1 MATWRIS
8 AEKWK
13 LFLKKESNEKFRTG
27 NTVSKIR
34 STVGESNHRLNKA
47 DEKIHETLGQKK
59 YTNWYMEKQILI
71 ENADISI
78 KDI

>member
-1 MATWRIS
+1 MSNTFKI
-8 AEKWK
+8 
-13 LFLKKESNEKFRTG
+13 LDGNLKESNEKFRTG
-27 NTVSKIR
+27 NTVSKIK
-34 STVGESNHRLNKA
+34 SIVGEFNHRLNKA
-47 DEKIHETLGQKK
+47 DEKIHEILSQKK